1 MELQKF
7 TKKDILT
14 KVRKDDKGR
23 LSLNDLYDLTEK
35 KKNTDPRT
43 WLR

>member
-35 KKNTDPRT
+35 KKIQT
-43 WLR
+43 LVLG